1 MRRTKLGLLTALT
14 AATMLSVAPVA
25 AAAPAASPAI
35 ACETVYWGSLAKTST
50 SSTTSSMTNIRTGRH
65 TCFDRMVLDLSGTPA
80 GYSVKYVSALTGI
93 GSGQEVSTTG
103 GARLEILLKAGA
115 SPSYN
120 PGATVKTLNYQTF
133 RQQVWLGSFEGQTK
147 VGISTR
153 ARLPMRAFVL
163 SAPDQGSRLVIDVAH
178 YWY

>member
-1 MRRTKLGLLTALT
+1 MRRTKLGLLTALA
-14 AATMLSVAPVA
+14 AATMLTVTPVA
-25 AAAPAASPAI
+25 AAAPVANSAT
-35 ACETVYWGSLAKTST
+35 ACETVYWGSFAKTSNI
-50 SSTTSSMTNIRTGRH
+50 STTSSMTNIRTGHH
-65 TCFDRMVLDLSGTPA
+65 TCFDRMVLDLSGKPA

-93 GSGQEVSTTG
+93 GSGQAVPTTG
-103 GARLEILLKAGA
+103 GAKLEILLKAA
-115 SPSYN
+115 TSPNYN

-147 VGISTR
+147 IGVSTR

-163 SAPDQGSRLVIDVAH
+163 SGPGNGSRLVIDVAH